1 MSLLHRQIK
10 VWRKLFNLVP
20 AFQTKF
26 SHFVFI
32 SIHYL
37 YMTFSRCQG
46 DDWMYKNKSA
56 EGKLNISGEKIAK
69 YRKQLT
75 PKVSQR
81 ALADM
86 LQLQGVDL
94 DKNAIQK
101 MESG

>member
-1 MSLLHRQIK
+1 
-10 VWRKLFNLVP
+10 
-20 AFQTKF
+20 
-26 SHFVFI
+26 
-32 SIHYL
+32 
-37 YMTFSRCQG
+37 
-46 DDWMYKNKSA
+46 MYKNKSA